1 MSIKQ
6 SILFF
11 LSLTFIGFTSG
22 CGVDPEV
29 DLPTKSTKAIA
40 GSSSYIINPAI
51 TYQEVA
57 PIDGIMMRATTV
69 GGTDA
74 VAGLAIQKNSVR
86 ALAAAE
92 NGFVTTG
99 ELRSIISLISEQSYI
114 DQNISTINEQVFTK
128 YTEFTVGDYSFV
140 TPAATTT
147 VDLSNQIAN
156 TLATTTE
163 VLPVGTG
170 ITSTEFRMLV
180 TVTMFNSNFY
190 YTVSISPK
198 ADAIFQENFALM
210 TALSS
215 GTNYTGINERLVS
228 NTNNFS
234 GVAGASNR
242 ADFLFMIDDS
252 GSMGDQQTALS
263 VAANDFES
271 AIALAGM
278 DYNIAVL
285 TTSDGADGNS
295 SGCMGDCY
303 DRIVQDV
310 GIIDNNMTMFKE
322 QVNLIGTG
330 GSATETGIYNSEQ
343 ALKTGGLLNTAPY
356 SFPRDNT
363 QLSLIILS
371 DEISQYDSRAGN
383 SFNASSNIFTS
394 NNILVNSI
402 VDIGLCGAASFY
414 GPGEDTNGQYDDLA
428 IATGGLVGNI
438 CNGGMTPNFS
448 AVMKNIVFQAA
459 GVYHLSNNYVK
470 PNSVIVSVDGVLSS
484 PSIIDGYLY
493 IEGTNSIA
501 FFGTLPA
508 EGADVE
514 VYYEYPKNIDLFSND

>member
-1 MSIKQ
+1 MSMRQ

-11 LSLTFIGFTSG
+11 LSLTLIGFTSG

-29 DLPTKSTKAIA
+29 DLPTTSTKAVT
-40 GSSSYIINPAI
+40 GSSSYIVNPAT

-57 PIDGIMMRATTV
+57 PIDGITMKATT
-69 GGTDA
+69 GGGAEA
-74 VAGLAIQKNSVR
+74 VAGLAIQRNDTR
-86 ALAAAE
+86 ALATAAS
-92 NGFVTTG
+92 GYITTD
-99 ELRSIISLISEQSYI
+99 ELHAIIVLIGAEAYI
-114 DQNISTINEQVFTK
+114 DGNISTINEQVFTK
-128 YTEFTVGDYSFV
+128 YTEFTVGDYSFS
-140 TPAATTT
+140 TPAPART
-147 VDLSNQIAN
+147 VDLSNAIAN
-156 TLATTTE
+156 TLASTTE

-170 ITSTEFRMLV
+170 ITSTDFRMFV
-180 TVTMFNSNFY
+180 TVTSFNSNYY
-190 YTVSISPK
+190 YTVSISPA

-228 NTNNFS
+228 DTNNFS
-234 GVAGASNR
+234 GVAGASNK

-263 VAANDFES
+263 VAANDFET
-271 AIALAGM
+271 AIDLAGM

-285 TTSDGADGNS
+285 TTSDGADGNMT
-295 SGCMGDCY
+295 GCTTDCY
-303 DRIVQDV
+303 DRIVQSV
-310 GIIDNNMTMFKE
+310 GIIDNNMTLFKE
-322 QVNLIGTG
+322 QVNLIGTS
-330 GSATETGIYNSEQ
+330 GSPTETGIYNSEQ
-343 ALKTGGLLNTAPY
+343 ALKTGGLLNTPPF

-371 DEISQYDSRAGN
+371 DEVSQYSSRAGN
-383 SFNASSNIFTS
+383 SFNASNNLFTA
-394 NNILVNSI
+394 NDILVNSI

-414 GPGEDTNGQYDDLA
+414 GAGEDTNGQYDDLA

-459 GVYHLSNNYVK
+459 GVYHLSKNFAK
-470 PNSVIVSVDGVLSS
+470 PNSIKVSVDGILST
-484 PSIIDGYLY
+484 PSIIDGYMY

-508 EGADVE
+508 EGADIE
-514 VYYEYPKNIDLFSND
+514 VYYEYPKNIDLFSNN